1 MKWLPKTLGEL
12 KKAGYKSRSVKDE
25 MRANL
30 RAKLAAH
37 EKLFPGIVGYGDTVI
52 PQVVNAVLSRH
63 DFILLGLRGQAKT
76 RLLRALVCLLDP
88 ELPVVAGSE
97 TNDDPLNPQTQHA
110 RRLIADLGDDTPIA
124 WLAPEDRYHEKL
136 ATPDVSI
143 ADLIGDIDPIKAATQ
158 KRSLADPEVIH
169 YGIIPRTNRGIFAIN
184 ELPDLPTRIQVG
196 LLDILEERD
205 VQIRGFPIRMSLD
218 LFLVFT
224 ANPED
229 YTNRGSIITPLRDR
243 ISSQIHTHYP
253 LSIEDGMR
261 ITDQESWSVRGPTE
275 TVHVPAFLL
284 RIIEQVAVQARTS
297 TFVDQKSG
305 VSARM
310 TISLLENLISNAER
324 RSIEQGVATTCARLA
339 DLEAATS
346 AITGK
351 IELVYEGEQQGAQQ
365 VARHLVG
372 KATKAVFDDLM
383 PDPYKDSKGGTT
395 APEYER
401 VLAFFKGGGQVR
413 TSDATSDQGLQRELA
428 RVPGLQELART
439 RLGGNGAV
447 EEISMMELIL
457 EGLHQSALLAKRIE
471 LTGSSY
477 VDQFEDMVKNLKP

>member
-1 MKWLPKTLGEL
+1 MKLLPKTLGEL
-12 KKAGYKSRSVKDE
+12 KRAEYKSRSVKDE
-25 MRANL
+25 IRANL

-37 EKLFPGIVGYGDTVI
+37 EELFPGIVGYEDTVV
-52 PQVVNAVLSRH
+52 PQVVNAILSRH

-76 RLLRALVCLLDP
+76 RLLRALVSLLDP
-88 ELPVVAGSE
+88 ELPIVAGSE
-97 TNDDPLNPQTQHA
+97 TNDDPLAPQSEHA
-110 RRLIADLGDDTPIA
+110 RRLVAGAGDDTPIA
-124 WLAPEDRYHEKL
+124 WLAPSDRYHEKL

-205 VQIRGFPIRMSLD
+205 VQIRGFPIRLALD
-218 LFLVFT
+218 LFMVFT

-261 ITDQESWSVRGPTE
+261 ITAQESWCERGPGDG
-275 TVHVPAFLL
+275 VHVPPFLL
-284 RIIEQVAVQARTS
+284 RIVEQVAIQARTS

-324 RSIEQGVATTCARLA
+324 RALDQGVSSPCARLA
-339 DLEAATS
+339 DLEAASS

-372 KATKAVFDDLM
+372 KAVKVVFDDLM
-383 PDPYKDSKGGTT
+383 PDPYKDSKGGAT

-401 VLAFFKGGGQVR
+401 VLAFFKGGGHVR
-413 TSDATSDQGLQRELA
+413 TSDAATDQVLQRELA
-428 RVPGLQELART
+428 RVPGLLELARS
-439 RLGGNGAV
+439 RLSGNGTH

-477 VDQFEDMVKNLKP
+477 VDQFEDMVKNLRP